1 MEIPSFNLI
10 GNILEK
16 KTDNKSTKKNTD
28 NILPDLS
35 LSIAD
40 LLKIDTK
47 NNKKSGAS
55 ILPLDFNE
63 NLGSNSKINQNPILK
78 NLNFDFENLSNN
90 LNIYNT
96 SKNNSVSR
104 VNYIKEGNLK
114 IPSVNTIINGIKIHI
129 EPKALQQIMR
139 CETYVPP
146 PGINIKDGA
155 GVTVGYGHTA
165 TKVTIR
171 NKQDAVY
178 VLADD
183 VKKAIQDKFKSIPT
197 EVLSKLSQN
206 QLNALASVAM
216 NVSSKGF
223 KNFAP
228 VRILNDNTKS
238 IEQRIEEANTAFMS
252 KLRKGFKGLVWRRA
266 NEALMFS
273 GIYVK
278 SPNTEALKTAK
289 NNNLV

>member
-1 MEIPSFNLI
+1 
-10 GNILEK
+10 
-16 KTDNKSTKKNTD
+16 
-28 NILPDLS
+28 
-35 LSIAD
+35 
-40 LLKIDTK
+40 
-47 NNKKSGAS
+47 
-55 ILPLDFNE
+55 
-63 NLGSNSKINQNPILK
+63 
-78 NLNFDFENLSNN
+78 
-90 LNIYNT
+90 
-96 SKNNSVSR
+96 
-104 VNYIKEGNLK
+104 
-114 IPSVNTIINGIKIHI
+114 
-129 EPKALQQIMR
+129 MR